1 MLIVD
6 QPSAG
11 RRISV
16 MWRVLKTKLLELN
29 LFNSELTLD
38 DDLHRHREIKTTRIY
53 LVLLTLA
60 VIILVIYTWIETE
73 TQIVKILNPSQQQFD
88 ELRSDPQYSATLDC
102 PCQNIIVPYQAFIS
116 IKPHY
121 HQLCSSDFVATN
133 STWISLLY
141 SPTAGIDYP
150 YDDYRLFGAPQFQL
164 LSSLCTLANE
174 TLTEAITQFFTNIIT
189 NERVQS
195 SESIGIQAES
205 ILSQFRLST
214 PRTFVRTLDFIRYMA
229 QGNGIVSS
237 IFSNWHFVSLHTR
250 LQYDALWAEPYSYA
264 NGSCSCGTNAMCTSE
279 ASFNGSI
286 VPGFRVGCYPLE
298 ALLQSTLECLYNVSC
313 IDQLKFMYYYS
324 NITFNP
330 LDASLSSSNATV
342 QSLVDGLLVEN
353 WESSVVYEQYYSTC
367 APLSCSYTFD
377 GKINLIYTI
386 TTIIGLYG
394 GLTIVFKLISPVL
407 MQIVDYLIMRRRQQF
422 QTAVIEIRVGH

>member
-1 MLIVD
+1 
-6 QPSAG
+6 
-11 RRISV
+11 
-16 MWRVLKTKLLELN
+16 
-29 LFNSELTLD
+29 
-38 DDLHRHREIKTTRIY
+38 LHRHREIKTTRIY

-88 ELRSDPQYSATLDC
+88 ELRSDPQHSATLDC

-116 IKPHY
+116 MKPHY

-141 SPTAGIDYP
+141 SPTAGIDYS
-150 YDDYRLFGAPQFQL
+150 YDDYRLFGVPQFQL

-174 TLTEAITQFFTNIIT
+174 TLTEAIAQFSTNIIT
-189 NERVQS
+189 NERVQC
-195 SESIGIQAES
+195 SESIETQTES

-250 LQYDALWAEPYSYA
+250 VQNDALWAELHSYA
-264 NGSCSCGTNAMCTSE
+264 NGSCSCGTNAMCSSE

-313 IDQLKFMYYYS
+313 IDQLKFMYNHS

-342 QSLVDGLLVEN
+342 QSLVDELLVER
-353 WESSVVYEQYYSTC
+353 WETSIVYEQYYTTC

-377 GKINLIYTI
+377 GQISLIYTI

-394 GLTIVFKLISPVL
+394 GLTVALKLISPI
-407 MQIVDYLIMRRRQQF
+407 IVRLGYYLIMRRRQRVG
-422 QTAVIEIRVGH
+422 QTVAVISAETK